1 MLNIDLCRR
10 STVAIL
16 VAWLVATSA
25 CGGKSPIQPPP
36 PAPKLQLVSPTQ
48 LVRDATSPL
57 GTDVIFD
64 YPRPTGGREP
74 YQVTCNPGPGTIF
87 PIGETAV
94 SCTAIDADMEQAS
107 CGFTVRVRVAQTIAK
122 TKFVAFGDSIT
133 AGAVSLVPFIRLAL
147 SETYPDKLEQF
158 LRQRYPAQEI
168 VVFNSGK
175 GAEHTGQGA
184 QRLPGVLDAEHP
196 QVVLILEGIN
206 ASWALTVNRQADA
219 IRSMIVASQ
228 QRGVDVILA
237 TVIAAT
243 PQWEAD
249 GHAGAIARIKDLNT
263 RIKQM
268 AAEFKLGPVVDLYA
282 LFDANPQL
290 LGSDGLHPS
299 ALGQTRISE
308 AFAEEIVRRY
318 DVPSADQSSSGE
330 MSTLRGRAP

>member
-1 MLNIDLCRR
+1 M
-10 STVAIL
+10 AIL
-16 VAWLVATSA
+16 LAWLLATSA
-25 CGGKSPIQPPP
+25 CGGKSPIPPT
-36 PAPKLQLVSPTQ
+36 PATPKLQLVSPTQ
-48 LVRDATSPL
+48 LVRDATSPI

-64 YPRPTGGREP
+64 YPKPTGGREP
-74 YQVTCNPGPGTIF
+74 YQVTCDPGPGTIF

-94 SCTAIDADMEQAS
+94 SCTATDADMAQAS
-107 CGFTVRVRVAQTIAK
+107 CGFTVRVRVPQTIAK

-133 AGAVSLVPFIRLAL
+133 VGAVSLVPFIRLAL

-168 VVFNSGK
+168 VVLNRGVGGEQTTR
-175 GAEHTGQGA
+175 GAT
-184 QRLPGVLDAEHP
+184 RLPGVLDADHP

-219 IRSMIVASQ
+219 IRSMIVTSQ

-237 TVIAAT
+237 TVMAVT
-243 PQWEAD
+243 PEWEAN
-249 GHAGAIARIKDLNT
+249 GHAGAILRIKELNA

-282 LFDANPQL
+282 LFEANPQL
-290 LGSDGLHPS
+290 LGVDGLHPT
-299 ALGQTRISE
+299 AQGQTRISE

-318 DVPSADQSSSGE
+318 DMPSADEGSSGE
-330 MSTLRGRAP
+330 LSTLRGRAP